1 MSETGEVSLAD
12 VIKVL
17 EKNNVSVSK
26 EENDAPDMYVLAK
39 GDIVKV
45 VRLTHPVS
53 RKMVHYL
60 ARIFGIGVHEFYHP
74 EMAGGSSLIQ

>member
-1 MSETGEVSLAD
+1 VSETGEISFAD
-12 VIKVL
+12 AIKVL

-26 EENDAPDMYVLAK
+26 EENGSADMYVLAK
-39 GDIVKV
+39 GDVVKV
-45 VRLTHPVS
+45 ERLTDPVS

-60 ARIFGIGVHEFYHP
+60 ARIFDIGVHEFYHP